1 MTRRKPTPGCRPSSA
16 TGGGPQP
23 LAPAENMPLRSGRK
37 LSAVGG
43 ASRAAKTLAHAVLI
57 VVPKSQVAYPTV
69 WKGDENWPCAVEADG
84 FICQLETPEAAER
97 KA

>member
-1 MTRRKPTPGCRPSSA
+1 MSF
-16 TGGGPQP
+16 
-23 LAPAENMPLRSGRK
+23 RSGRN
-37 LSAVGG
+37 LSAVAGL
-43 ASRAAKTLAHAVLI
+43 RAAKTLAHAVLI

>member
-1 MTRRKPTPGCRPSSA
+1 M
-16 TGGGPQP
+16 
-23 LAPAENMPLRSGRK
+23 
-37 LSAVGG
+37 
-43 ASRAAKTLAHAVLI
+43 LI

-69 WKGDENWPCAVEADG
+69 WKGDENWPRAVETDG

>member
-1 MTRRKPTPGCRPSSA
+1 MSWSPNPSLRPRNVAPKLPKPKRCCW
-16 TGGGPQP
+16 GG
-23 LAPAENMPLRSGRK
+23 
-37 LSAVGG
+37 
-43 ASRAAKTLAHAVLI
+43 RAAKTLAHAVLI